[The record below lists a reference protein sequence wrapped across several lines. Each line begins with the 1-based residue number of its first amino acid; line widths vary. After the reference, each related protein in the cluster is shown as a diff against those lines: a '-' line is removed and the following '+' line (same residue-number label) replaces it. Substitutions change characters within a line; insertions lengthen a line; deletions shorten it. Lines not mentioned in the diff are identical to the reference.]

1 MKELIANERR
11 LAWRRL
17 VPRVLAACLAFLIAL
32 HAAPAVAEDHE
43 ASQIL
48 IKNVRIFDGKEA
60 KLSPATD
67 VWIVGNKIEQIS
79 TTAARSADANAEV
92 VDGAGRVLMPG
103 LIESHAHLTWA
114 ATPLADLLNSRP
126 PYVQIVATVE
136 AGNMLMRGVT
146 SVRDMG
152 GPVFGLKRAIDEG
165 IVPGPRIYPSGA
177 FISQTSG
184 HADFRQQNDLHAQF
198 GGQRFVLERKGH
210 AYVVDGVPLVR
221 AAVRENL
228 RHGASQ
234 IKVMVGGGYASP
246 TDPIESTQFS
256 FDEIK
261 AAVDAAED
269 FGTYV
274 AVHVYTPRGANRA
287 IDAGAK
293 VIEHGQLLDEKTL
306 KRMAKEGI
314 WLSTQPFTT
323 CNEPQLDD
331 VSNAKLA
338 VVCKG
343 TGFVYEAIKKFP
355 KLKVTYGTD
364 IFNDPHNMENE
375 IKWLDRLSEWY
386 SPGEILIM
394 ATGTA
399 GELLELSGIRDPYP
413 GDLGVVKEGALAD
426 LLLVDGNPL
435 EDVKVVGE
443 LENLRVIIKD
453 GQVYKNTL

>member
-1 MKELIANERR
+1 
-11 LAWRRL
+11 
-17 VPRVLAACLAFLIAL
+17 
-32 HAAPAVAEDHE
+32 
-43 ASQIL
+43 
-48 IKNVRIFDGKEA
+48 
-60 KLSPATD
+60 
-67 VWIVGNKIEQIS
+67 
-79 TTAARSADANAEV
+79 
-92 VDGAGRVLMPG
+92 
-103 LIESHAHLTWA
+103 
-114 ATPLADLLNSRP
+114 
-126 PYVQIVATVE
+126 
-136 AGNMLMRGVT
+136 
-146 SVRDMG
+146 MG

-165 IVPGPRIYPSGA
+165 IVPGPRIYPSGT

-184 HADFRQQNDLHAQF
+184 HGDFRDQNEQHPLLC
-198 GGQRFVLERKGH
+198 GCGQRFAMERKGH
-210 AYVVDGVPLVR
+210 TRIVDGVPQVL
-221 AAVRENL
+221 AAARENL

-234 IKVMVGGGYASP
+234 IKLMVGGGYASP

-261 AAVDAAED
+261 AAVDAAAD

-287 IDAGAK
+287 IDAGVK

-306 KRMAKEGI
+306 KRMANEGI

-338 VVCKG
+338 VVCQG
-343 TGFVYEAIKKFP
+343 TEFVYETIKKFP

-364 IFNDPHNMENE
+364 IFNDPVNIENE
-375 IKWLDRLSEWY
+375 VKWMDRLRKWY

-399 GELLELSGIRDPYP
+399 GELLKLSGIRDPYP
-413 GDLGVVKEGALAD
+413 
-426 LLLVDGNPL
+426 
-435 EDVKVVGE
+435 GE

>member
-1 MKELIANERR
+1 MNERR
-11 LAWRRL
+11 LEQSRL
-17 VPRVLAACLAFLIAL
+17 VPALVAACLSWVTAL
-32 HAAPAVAEDHE
+32 HSAPAIAEDHGTG
-43 ASQIL
+43 QIL
-48 IKNVRIFDGKEA
+48 IKNVRIFDGKKA
-60 KLSPATD
+60 RLSSATD
-67 VWIVGNKIEQIS
+67 VWIVGNKIERIS
-79 TTAARSADANAEV
+79 TTAARPTNADAAV
-92 VDGAGRVLMPG
+92 IDGAGRILMPG

-114 ATPLADLLNSRP
+114 STPMADLQNSLP
-126 PYVQIVATVE
+126 GYEQVVAT
-136 AGNMLMRGVT
+136 AQARDMLMRGVT

-165 IVPGPRIYPSGA
+165 IVPGPRIYPSGT

-184 HADFRQQNDLHAQF
+184 HGDFRQQAERHALF
-198 GGQRFVLERKGH
+198 EGQRFSMERKGH
-210 AYVVDGVPLVR
+210 TRIVDGVPLVL

-228 RHGASQ
+228 RHGATQ
-234 IKVMVGGGYASP
+234 IKLMVGGGYASQ
-246 TDPIESTQFS
+246 TDPLESTQFS

-261 AAVDAAED
+261 AAVDAAAD

-287 IDAGAK
+287 IDAGVK

-306 KRMAKEGI
+306 KRMAKEGV

-323 CNEPQLDD
+323 CHEPQLND

-343 TGFVYEAIKKFP
+343 TEFVYKTIKKFP

-364 IFNDPHNMENE
+364 IFNDPVNIENE
-375 IKWLDRLSEWY
+375 VKWMDRLSEWH

-399 GELLELSGIRDPYP
+399 GELLKLSGIRDPYP

-435 EDVKVVGE
+435 EDVKVVGV